1 MSLFLIK
8 PSIHYENTY
17 LEMLQD
23 WARTNEQKVPFVLE
37 LDPSPFGAMIEKLE
51 GYPKG
56 IDVPDTFINHSTYWL
71 VNNEEQI
78 VGVVN
83 IRHGLTD
90 RTINI
95 GGHIGYGIRP
105 SDRKKGYATEILRLA
120 LDKAN
125 QLGIEKALVTCE
137 KNNIGS
143 AKTIQKNGGQLES
156 EIEDQFGNIF
166 QRYWVTTLN

>member
-1 MSLFLIK
+1 MSHVLIK

-23 WARTNEQKVPFVLE
+23 WAQTNERKVPFVLE
-37 LDPSPFGAMIEKLE
+37 LDPSPFDAMIEKLE

-56 IDVPDTFINHSTYWL
+56 IDIPDTFVNHSTYWL
-71 VNNEEQI
+71 VNNEDKV

-90 RTINI
+90 RTIHI

-105 SDRKKGYATEILRLA
+105 SERKKGYATEILRLS
-120 LDKAN
+120 LEKAN
-125 QLGIEKALVTCE
+125 QLGIEKALVTCNKE
-137 KNNIGS
+137 NIGS
-143 AKTIQKNGGQLES
+143 AKAIQKNGGQLES
-156 EIEDQFGNIF
+156 EVEDESGNLF
-166 QRYWVTTLN
+166 QRYWVATS